1 MLSFSFLSHVSLV
14 CFFKKVA
21 ENRSVF
27 WAVFFTPE
35 KANERFLPRNHSQ
48 TTSSLYLF
56 INSFTH
62 NNTYY
67 NDAYHSSLFAEAQ
80 KNANAIVF
88 AAALSLSHK
97 CCCCLNNAKE
107 RARLF
112 LSFFKSEI
120 HQIIFLSS
128 VDNIKRREEYDFRKR
143 EIQRR

>member
-1 MLSFSFLSHVSLV
+1 MLSFSFSLSCLSCV
-14 CFFKKVA
+14 FFKKVA
-21 ENRSVF
+21 ENRSVLGC
-27 WAVFFTPE
+27 FFTQ
-35 KANERFLPRNHSQ
+35 ERFLPRNHSH